1 MFIYLITL
9 LVFLSVSS
17 FMYMIS
23 NDPKKSKT
31 NTIILRNIFPGI
43 VVSLLV
49 FVIIKYKDSQ
59 MFNPEPLMYGNYFDS

>member
-1 MFIYLITL
+1 MFVYLIVL
-9 LVFLSVSS
+9 AVFLTVSS
-17 FMYMIS
+17 IMYMIS

-31 NTIILRNIFPGI
+31 KTIILRNVLPGI

-59 MFNPEPLMYGNYFDS
+59 MFNSEPLMYGNYFD

>member
-1 MFIYLITL
+1 MFVYLIVL
-9 LVFLSVSS
+9 AVFLTVSS
-17 FMYMIS
+17 IMYMIS

-31 NTIILRNIFPGI
+31 KTIILRNVLPGI

-59 MFNPEPLMYGNYFDS
+59 MFNPEPLMYGNYFD